1 MIGSLDSIA
10 ARLESIQE
18 RPDLVCK
25 RKAHMRDPEESSRP
39 PAKWRARCGWPYGYS
54 NFTRAHDDGSQ
65 NLCLKCFPEAGA
77 ESRKKAAGQPPSDTE
92 STDSY
97 AVMDTGLRALLL
109 DAGASEDLIAYVA
122 TKGILSTAIF
132 AEMGE
137 DVKEFDQAMVQPLS
151 SPFKLHDGKV
161 FEVSD
166 AELPVARARLRH
178 AWRKAREK
186 SAPNTASSSPTT
198 TAAAATATSKT
209 KELPPGYWQQQIHK
223 YESVLIHGVP
233 RKFPEMTAVFNE
245 LRQCAL
251 HGLRVSVVTH
261 CYECCMAS
269 VNLLRSVLASQTLRP
284 GSAKAGEFQK
294 LCRHFA
300 DILVPLVA
308 SHLEALFGSAAR
320 LDTGTIVSSMVPDLI
335 QAEVEYK
342 LPPEAPE
349 QGNAPA
355 EPEAIRPADPPLEPP
370 WPEMPTEVP
379 TTSSDA

>member
-1 MIGSLDSIA
+1 M
-10 ARLESIQE
+10 Q
-18 RPDLVCK
+18 
-25 RKAHMRDPEESSRP
+25 
-39 PAKWRARCGWPYGYS
+39 
-54 NFTRAHDDGSQ
+54 
-65 NLCLKCFPEAGA
+65 
-77 ESRKKAAGQPPSDTE
+77 
-92 STDSY
+92 
-97 AVMDTGLRALLL
+97 
-109 DAGASEDLIAYVA
+109 
-122 TKGILSTAIF
+122 
-132 AEMGE
+132 
-137 DVKEFDQAMVQPLS
+137 
-151 SPFKLHDGKV
+151 
-161 FEVSD
+161 
-166 AELPVARARLRH
+166 
-178 AWRKAREK
+178 
-186 SAPNTASSSPTT
+186 
-198 TAAAATATSKT
+198 
-209 KELPPGYWQQQIHK
+209 
-223 YESVLIHGVP
+223 
-233 RKFPEMTAVFNE
+233 VFNE

-251 HGLRVSVVTH
+251 YGLRVSVVTH

-370 WPEMPTEVP
+370 RPEMPTEVP
-379 TTSSDA
+379 TTSSDT